1 MKFSTCYLV
10 RVLATGFIVLT
21 LLSIPLFWI
30 RFFCRVNLSELTPDD
45 ARIVSIDPSGYI
57 SPDIEEDPNITQHSQ
72 VSANMDQAY
81 FMSLGV
87 FDYLISRCPMG
98 RRSDVF
104 VARSDENWAYFDR
117 SSGRIICRYTQ
128 TEAMPDRSDLRR
140 QVQYHIGPDGISE
153 IPDEALGRF
162 VEPII
167 DFNWQNWG
175 SKQPNPPELIMYDR
189 KLGRFFKVDFDRA
202 TVAKGPQ
209 IGDANLHQPI
219 QIGWPEKTPFMLHLN
234 WQAPRVDTSGDC
246 DANLHQP
253 IQIGWP
259 EKTPFMLHLNWQ
271 APRVDTSGD
280 SRYYG
285 SSYGR
290 RSGDVIQSA
299 QYYPAS
305 PHLLVLDKS
314 GRIDLLDKK
323 TLEFAGTAGRLPVPR
338 TLFGSNRMATPDNT
352 LSYAVRPLY
361 LGERLWPP
369 DSEDNNDPVPD
380 PNSLRYAGMFAASLS
395 RDGTSVAVNAFDD
408 KGGLSKYSG
417 SGSAR
422 YSGRR
427 RTSRN
432 SSDEVYFGTAWA
444 PMFTFGKYLT
454 ETLHPPIL
462 SVASCFTASSFEA
475 GAGHRALFL
484 LPNSFFAMN
493 ARASRQRISVRI
505 MATLLLILPSIILAA
520 WLAAQVTKNATAIGI
535 PKNARCFWTLLTLA
549 FGLAGYITYRL
560 TRPAITLVTCPN
572 CGKGRRPDTDTC
584 HHCTAKWEIPE
595 LIPPTWRVLDSQRTT
610 CESIIHPNQ
619 ETNS

>member
-30 RFFCRVNLSELTPDD
+30 RFFCRASLSELTPDD

-57 SPDIEEDPNITQHSQ
+57 SPDIEEDPNLTQRSQ
-72 VSANMDQAY
+72 VSAKINQDY
-81 FMSLGV
+81 FMCLGI
-87 FDYLISRCPMG
+87 FDYVISRYPMG

-117 SSGRIICRYTQ
+117 ASGRIICRYTQ
-128 TEAMPDRSDLRR
+128 TEPMPDRSSLYR

-153 IPDEALGRF
+153 IPDETLGRF
-162 VEPII
+162 VEPVI
-167 DFNWQNWG
+167 DFHWQSWG
-175 SKQPNPPELIMYDR
+175 SKQPNPPELIMHDK

-209 IGDANLHQPI
+209 ISDANLHQPI
-219 QIGWPEKTPFMLHLN
+219 QIGWPEKTPFMLH
-234 WQAPRVDTSGDC
+234 
-246 DANLHQP
+246 
-253 IQIGWP
+253 
-259 EKTPFMLHLNWQ
+259 MNWQ

-290 RSGDVIQSA
+290 PSGDVIQSA

-323 TLEFAGTAGRLPVPR
+323 TLEFAGTAGRLPQPR
-338 TLFGSNRMATPDNT
+338 TLFGSNRTATPDNT

-422 YSGRR
+422 YSGSR

-462 SVASCFTASSFEA
+462 SVASCFTASNFEA

-484 LPNSFFAMN
+484 LSNSFFAMN

-505 MATLLLILPSIILAA
+505 MATVLLMLPSIILAA
-520 WLAAQVTKNATAIGI
+520 WLAAQVTKNATAIGL
-535 PKNARCFWTLLTLA
+535 PKNARCFWALLTLA

-560 TRPAITLVTCPN
+560 TRPGITLVTCPN
-572 CGKGRRPDTDTC
+572 CGKGRRPDTNTC

-610 CESIIHPNQ
+610 RENTTDPNQ
-619 ETNS
+619 EADN

>member
-30 RFFCRVNLSELTPDD
+30 RFFCRVSLSELTPDD
-45 ARIVSIDPSGYI
+45 ARIVSIEPSGYI
-57 SPDIEEDPNITQHSQ
+57 SPDIEEDPNLTQRSQ
-72 VSANMDQAY
+72 VSAKIDQDY
-81 FMSLGV
+81 FMCLGI
-87 FDYLISRCPMG
+87 FDYVMSMYPMG

-104 VARSDENWAYFDR
+104 VAGSDENWAYFDR
-117 SSGRIICRYTQ
+117 ASGRIICRYTQ
-128 TEAMPDRSDLRR
+128 QESMPDRSNLYR

-153 IPDEALGRF
+153 IPDETLGRF

-167 DFNWQNWG
+167 DFHWQNWG
-175 SKQPNPPELIMYDR
+175 SRLHNLRDLIMYDK
-189 KLGRFFKVDFDRA
+189 KLEQFFKVDFDRA
-202 TVAKGPQ
+202 TVTKGPQ
-209 IGDANLHQPI
+209 ISDANLHQPI
-219 QIGWPEKTPFMLHLN
+219 QIGWPEKNPFLLHVN
-234 WQAPRVDTSGDC
+234 WQAPQKDFSDMEYSSPSYTLPGSG
-246 DANLHQP
+246 
-253 IQIGWP
+253 
-259 EKTPFMLHLNWQ
+259 
-271 APRVDTSGD
+271 
-280 SRYYG
+280 
-285 SSYGR
+285 YGR
-290 RSGDVIQSA
+290 RRGDVMRSA

-323 TLEFAGTAGRLPVPR
+323 TLEFTGTAGRLPQPR
-338 TLFGSNRMATPDNT
+338 TLFGSKRTATPDNT
-352 LSYAVRPLY
+352 LSYAVSPLY

-369 DSEDNNDPVPD
+369 DSEDNNDPVRD

-395 RDGTSVAVNAFDD
+395 RDGTAVSVNAFDD
-408 KGGLSKYSG
+408 KGGLSKYSD

-444 PMFTFGKYLT
+444 PMSTFGKYLT

-505 MATLLLILPSIILAA
+505 MATVLLMLPSIILAA
-520 WLAAQVTKNATAIGI
+520 WLATQVTKNATAIGI

-549 FGLAGYITYRL
+549 FGLAGYVTYRL
-560 TRPAITLVTCPN
+560 TRPGITLVTCPN

-610 CESIIHPNQ
+610 RENTVDPNQ